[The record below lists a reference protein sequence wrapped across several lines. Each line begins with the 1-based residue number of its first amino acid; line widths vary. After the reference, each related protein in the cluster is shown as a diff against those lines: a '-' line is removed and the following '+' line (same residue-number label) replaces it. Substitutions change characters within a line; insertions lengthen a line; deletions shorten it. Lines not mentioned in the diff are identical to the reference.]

1 GLEEEAAELGMEGW
15 DYILDTPRL
24 RLALARDELDVA
36 ERLTGKPFTVRR
48 QIWFFTAAAA
58 AHLDA
63 LAALRDR
70 GRLEADAREFLQPG
84 IVLEP
89 FALRALGVVRED
101 EKLIAQA
108 VSRFETLGLDWHA
121 AETRALL

>member
-1 GLEEEAAELGMEGW
+1 MGATP
-15 DYILDTPRL
+15 DTIR
-24 RLALARDELDVA
+24 
-36 ERLTGKPFTVRR
+36 
-48 QIWFFTAAAA
+48 
-58 AHLDA
+58 
-63 LAALRDR
+63 
-70 GRLEADAREFLQPG
+70 

>member
-1 GLEEEAAELGMEGW
+1 MEGW
-15 DYILDTPRL
+15 EYILETPRL
-24 RLALARDELDVA
+24 RLALARNELDVA
-36 ERLTGKPFTVRR
+36 ERLTIKPFTVRR

-70 GRLEADAREFLQPG
+70 ARVEADAQEFLQPG

-89 FALRALGVVRED
+89 FALRALGIVRED
-101 EKLIAQA
+101 ETLLAKA
-108 VSRFETLGLDWHA
+108 VGRFDALGLDWHA
-121 AETRALL
+121 AETRAVP